1 MKNEKSNLS
10 NNLLYLLV
18 GGGIGA
24 TLALLFAPK
33 TGVELRTDIA
43 DVTRKGLDKTGEIAN
58 QLGDTAQTVYSETKT
73 KAGEIYN
80 VAKEKVN
87 SATNAISEIPGELKT
102 AVRHTA
108 GQISSSIEAGKKEF
122 ERTETVNNLKNSAK
136 AS

>member
-1 MKNEKSNLS
+1 MTNEKSNLS
-10 NNLLYLLV
+10 NNLLYLLA

-24 TLALLFAPK
+24 VLALLFAPK

-58 QLGDTAQTVYSETKT
+58 QLSDTAQTVYSETKT

-80 VAKEKVN
+80 IAKEKVN
-87 SATNAISEIPGELKT
+87 SATNALSEIPGELKT
-102 AVRHTA
+102 AVQDTA

-122 ERTETVNNLKNSAK
+122 ERTEAVNNLKNSAN

>member
-10 NNLLYLLV
+10 NNLLYLLA

-24 TLALLFAPK
+24 VLALLFAPK

-58 QLGDTAQTVYSETKT
+58 QLSDTAQTVYSETKT

-102 AVRHTA
+102 SLQDTA
-108 GQISSSIEAGKKEF
+108 GQISSGIEAGKKEF
-122 ERTETVNNLKNSAK
+122 ERIEDRNNLKNSAK

>member
-1 MKNEKSNLS
+1 MTNKNSNLS
-10 NNLLYLLV
+10 NNLLYLLA

-24 TLALLFAPK
+24 VLALLFAPK

-58 QLGDTAQTVYSETKT
+58 QLSDTAQTVYSETKT

-102 AVRHTA
+102 SLQDTA

-122 ERTETVNNLKNSAK
+122 ERIEDRNNLKNSAK

>member
-1 MKNEKSNLS
+1 MTNKNSNLS
-10 NNLLYLLV
+10 NNLLYLLA

-24 TLALLFAPK
+24 VLALLFAPK

-58 QLGDTAQTVYSETKT
+58 QLSDTAQTVYSETKT

-102 AVRHTA
+102 AVQHTA
-108 GQISSSIEAGKKEF
+108 GQISSGIEAGKKEF
-122 ERTETVNNLKNSAK
+122 ERIEDRNNLKNSAK